1 MHNQKNEN
9 YAKRE
14 VRAEDM
20 FTIKTYNIDAS
31 KYWVNALAWLKR
43 GHSSERA
50 YRRLT
55 REVFY
60 KAARHGGNNIPT
72 S

>member
-43 GHSSERA
+43 GHS
-50 YRRLT
+50 
-55 REVFY
+55 
-60 KAARHGGNNIPT
+60 K
-72 S
+72 